1 MTNLNFNKKT
11 LIITLILGLILILI
25 IANQPKVYAG
35 HPFYRIKLLNEA
47 ITVLF
52 IRPEVNKLHYNWSL
66 VVNRFNETKFYIDSH
81 NQDTD
86 NMDIRISGLLEQFS
100 GQINK
105 FLFNLSV
112 VDDLGREVADD
123 VWPMI
128 QFLADA
134 ERKMSLANIA
144 QVDGLINNL
153 EQSILMSGSY
163 DILIDN
169 INQDIAS
176 ATPVQLISLNNVI
189 FKLQLSA

>member
-123 VWPMI
+123 AWLMI
-128 QFLADA
+128 KFLADA

-144 QVDGLINNL
+144 RVDGLINNL
-153 EQSILMSGSY
+153 EQSILISGGY

-169 INQDIAS
+169 ISQDIA
-176 ATPVQLISLNNVI
+176 PDY
-189 FKLQLSA
+189 